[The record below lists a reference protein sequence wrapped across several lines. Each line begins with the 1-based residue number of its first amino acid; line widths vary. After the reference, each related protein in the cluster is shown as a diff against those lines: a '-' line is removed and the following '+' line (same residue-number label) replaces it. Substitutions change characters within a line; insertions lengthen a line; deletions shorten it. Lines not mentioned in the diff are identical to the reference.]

1 MTVSGIATQPPGP
14 PGVADVVG
22 CGRYDH
28 VLRAGDLQHL
38 HPGRPQRRGRAGHCG
53 ADRTRFLT

>member
-38 HPGRPQRRGRAGHCG
+38 YPGRPQRRSHAGHCG
-53 ADRTRFLT
+53 ADRTGF

>member
-1 MTVSGIATQPPGP
+1 MTVSGIATQPPNP

-22 CGRYDH
+22 CGRYDR

-38 HPGRPQRRGRAGHCG
+38 HPGRRNAAAAPGTAALIAPG
-53 ADRTRFLT
+53 F